1 MYPYIWGRGGGEE
14 HLSQKRGQGLTERDT
29 DQKINCN
36 VYNCN
41 VYIVYIRIE
50 KGERRGREE
59 RGEGRRREERGE
71 RRGGRGE

>member
-1 MYPYIWGRGGGEE
+1 MCVSIHMGKGGGEE

-29 DQKINCN
+29 DQKI
-36 VYNCN
+36 NCN